1 MSITDEQ
8 LLDYING
15 DLSDTQVEQIRQI
28 INLNTEV
35 KDRYETLKISES
47 KLGELLIQSPS
58 SNFVSRVMSSVL
70 EGAEAHEKFFNRSRY
85 FVIALIGLALIG
97 TIYFFTIQ
105 FYPTLSGLFVEELT
119 ISDKTVDL
127 SPAKQL
133 LDTDLIFKLV
143 FYVNGI
149 VGLLLFE
156 RAILKPYFMRRKQRF
171 AM

>member
-15 DLSDTQVEQIRQI
+15 DLNDTQAEQIRQI
-28 INLNTEV
+28 IKLNTDV
-35 KDRYETLKISES
+35 KDRFETLKKSES
-47 KLGELLIQSPS
+47 TLGELMIQSPS
-58 SNFVSRVMSSVL
+58 RNFVSRVMSSVL
-70 EGAEAHEKFFNRSRY
+70 EGAGAHEKFFNRRRY
-85 FVIALIGLALIG
+85 FVISLIGLALIG

-105 FYPTLSGLFVEELT
+105 FYPTLSGLFVEQVI

-127 SPAKQL
+127 SPANEL